1 MSRASTETAA
11 NEFWSGVGQA
21 VALPALTFLETVR
34 AASLFRKVK
43 VCYPSTEVVRMDWQK
58 VLIDRR
64 ASCFSDSICAQLFS
78 FCEERLFCE
87 ERHHISPT
95 DLGLSLQQRARW
107 SVRNVGNG
115 PALDVLIARRT
126 DDQSDW
132 TYPVRIAPVS
142 KDGSP

>member
-21 VALPALTFLETVR
+21 VALPALTSLETVR
-34 AASLFRKVK
+34 AASLFREVK

-78 FCEERLFCE
+78 FCEER
-87 ERHHISPT
+87 HHISPT
-95 DLGLSLQQRARW
+95 DLGLSLQQRARVVCEKRRQW
-107 SVRNVGNG
+107 ASTRRIDSEEDRRSV
-115 PALDVLIARRT
+115 
-126 DDQSDW
+126 
-132 TYPVRIAPVS
+132 
-142 KDGSP
+142 